1 MIRALL
7 AAPARLGGVRVLA
20 IDGPSGA
27 GKSTLAAQVVEDLRS
42 RGCRTELVS
51 TDAFATW
58 DDPVAWWPQLVDGVL
73 RPLAD
78 GVEGAYRRVD
88 WSTGAPRPGE
98 LVRVA
103 VPDVLVLEGVSC
115 GRASVRPLLSHLCW
129 ISGGSAAERLAKAVA
144 RDGEA
149 ARAELG
155 RWQRF
160 ECGWFAVDGTAE
172 AAGTRLSSETDRSR
186 SVRAPLRIDQA
197 SRTRQHGWPNVGTAI

>member
-1 MIRALL
+1 MIDALL
-7 AAPARLGGVRVLA
+7 VAPARLGAVRLLA

-27 GKSTLAAQVVEDLRS
+27 GKSTLADRVVAGLRA

-58 DDPVAWWPQLVDGVL
+58 DDPVSWWPRLVDGVL
-73 RPLAD
+73 NPLAN
-78 GVEGAYRRVD
+78 GVEGAYRRMD
-88 WSTGAPRPGE
+88 WTSGAPRPGE
-98 LVRVA
+98 LVRVS
-103 VPDVLVLEGVSC
+103 VPEVLVLEGVSC
-115 GRASVRPLLSHLCW
+115 GRTSARPLLSHLCW
-129 ISGGSAAERLAKAVA
+129 LSGGSEEERLSRTVA

-172 AAGTRLSSETDRSR
+172 AADTRLSSETEPSPC
-186 SVRAPLRIDQA
+186 VNGPLRIDQGK
-197 SRTRQHGWPNVGTAI
+197 SLGSTRPG

>member
-1 MIRALL
+1 VIEALL
-7 AAPARLGGVRVLA
+7 SAPARLGAVRLLA
-20 IDGPSGA
+20 VDGPSGA
-27 GKSTLAAQVVEDLRS
+27 GKSTLAARIVAGLRA

-58 DDPVAWWPQLVDGVL
+58 DDPVSWWPQLADGVL
-73 RPLAD
+73 RPLAN

-103 VPDVLVLEGVSC
+103 VPEVLVLEGVSC
-115 GRASVRPLLSHLCW
+115 GRTSVRPLLSHLCW
-129 ISGGSAAERLAKAVA
+129 LSGGSEEERLARAVT

-160 ECGWFAVDGTAE
+160 ERGWFAADGTAA
-172 AAGTRLSSETDRSR
+172 AAGTRLSSETAS
-186 SVRAPLRIDQA
+186 SPCVNGPLRIDQGKPLG
-197 SRTRQHGWPNVGTAI
+197 SPRPG